1 MKNKEIQRPRNM
13 SQLDYLWTTYGS
25 YKVSNEV
32 DTEMIV
38 SLLLLLLEII
48 LLLLEKV
55 LQNLIQKKLMDIK

>member
-32 DTEMIV
+32 DTEMIA
-38 SLLLLLLEII
+38 SLLLLLLETI